1 MTLFRAEVVL
11 VSFDHLLDHL
21 TADRACL
28 TGSEITVITLV
39 KVNADFARCLHLELF
54 HSVLRAGY
62 NDPVVLCHQCNPSF
76 LSVFQSGRDL
86 IEGLLFLRLYYWNLP
101 IFYVFQFFIFTIEYQ
116 FSSLQIKENMVKYI
130 REVFLHNGRFGRTF
144 H

>member
-1 MTLFRAEVVL
+1 MKLFRAEVVL

-39 KVNADFARCLHLELF
+39 KVNADFARHALPP
-54 HSVLRAGY
+54 SRAA
-62 NDPVVLCHQCNPSF
+62 
-76 LSVFQSGRDL
+76 FQSGRDL

-116 FSSLQIKENMVKYI
+116 FSSLQIKEDMVKYI